1 MKRTRAAAHLRSS
14 VSAHGASLVLRRSTA
29 REHANLPT
37 IWRFARLQT
46 GVARGGDAVT
56 PSIPA
61 PRDPQ
66 APFGSTGASL
76 AAFGSVFFFGFF
88 ALFLALL
95 ALAAPRVC
103 RWLRLIREVL
113 RAPPAPSL
121 LERPG

>member
-1 MKRTRAAAHLRSS
+1 VT
-14 VSAHGASLVLRRSTA
+14 RRSTT
-29 REHANLPT
+29 RGQANPRT
-37 IWRFARLQT
+37 IWTFARLQT
-46 GVARGGDAVT
+46 SAARAEDAVA

-66 APFGSTGASL
+66 APYGTGALLPAS
-76 AAFGSVFFFGFF
+76 GSGFFFGFF

-113 RAPPAPSL
+113 RPPPAPSL